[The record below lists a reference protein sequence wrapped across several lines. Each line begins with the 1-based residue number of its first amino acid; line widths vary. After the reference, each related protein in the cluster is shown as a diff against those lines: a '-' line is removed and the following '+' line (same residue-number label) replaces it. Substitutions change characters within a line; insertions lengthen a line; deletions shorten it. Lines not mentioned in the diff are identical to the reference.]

1 MPLTM
6 AAFVIGGLSLIGVP
20 TTAGFVSK
28 WYLAT
33 ALIEASLW
41 PLALLVLA
49 GSLLAL
55 IYVGRVIEVAYYRP
69 VPNGV
74 KAGGKVPVTMFAPLW
89 VLALANIYFGLNS
102 ELSLGLASM
111 AISGLIGLTP

>member
-20 TTAGFVSK
+20 ATAGFVSK

-41 PLALLVLA
+41 PLAFVVLF
-49 GSLLAL
+49 GSVLAL
-55 IYVGRVIEVAYYRP
+55 IYIGRVVEVAYYRP
-69 VPNGV
+69 VPE
-74 KAGGKVPVTMFAPLW
+74 KVPRREAPLTMLIPLGL
-89 VLALANIYFGLNS
+89 LASANLYFGINS
-102 ELSLGLASM
+102 DLSLGLSSLAASR
-111 AISGLIGLTP
+111 LIGLAP